1 MPAAPPTESQTA
13 AQPQGR
19 PKERKPA
26 SSSTLFRQPD
36 FQVLFESA
44 PGLYLVLTPDFKIVA
59 ASDAYLRATMT
70 KREEVLGQGIF
81 EVFPDNPDDPH
92 ATGVGNLNASLERV
106 LRNQAPDAM
115 AVQKYDIRRPAAEG
129 GGFEERY
136 WSPVNSPTFGP
147 TGDVA
152 HIIHR
157 VEDVTEFVRLKQ
169 KGIEQEKLTQE
180 LRTRGEQM
188 EAEIFLRAQKIQ
200 VSNRKLREANEASQT
215 EIAERLRSE
224 KALRDQTR
232 ILESILSSMGDGVVV
247 ADENG
252 RFAVFN
258 SAAEKIVGLGALD
271 AAPEMWAE
279 RYGVFLPDTVTPC
292 PTDQL
297 PLVRAIR
304 GEAVDQVEQFI
315 RNDQLPQGIWLSVS
329 GRPLRDESGV
339 SKGGVVVFQDVT
351 ARKLAEQS
359 ALARTVEL
367 EAANKELD
375 AFSYSVS
382 HDLRAPLRAIDGF
395 SRILLEDHA
404 QQLPEEAVE
413 YLELV
418 RENTQQMGRLVD
430 DLLSFSRLSRQQVKK
445 QTVTPA
451 NIVRQCLEEMQC
463 EQAGR
468 RVEVTLGDLPACQA
482 DPTLLK
488 QVWFNF
494 LSNAFKYTRN
504 REVAHI
510 EVGCRGERSGE
521 QTYFIRDN
529 GVGFDMQYAPKLFG
543 VFQRLHRAEDYE
555 GTGVGLAIVQRIVLR
570 HGGRVWAEAHPGK
583 GATFFF
589 TLEGASP

>member
-19 PKERKPA
+19 PRERKPA

>member
-1 MPAAPPTESQTA
+1 MPAAPPSESQTA
-13 AQPQGR
+13 AQPQAR

-26 SSSTLFRQPD
+26 SSSTLLRQPD
-36 FQVLFESA
+36 FRVLFESA

-70 KREEVLGQGIF
+70 RREEVLGQGIF

-92 ATGVGNLNASLERV
+92 ATGVSNLSASLERV

-136 WSPVNSPTFGP
+136 WSPVNSPVSGP
-147 TGDVA
+147 TGEVA
-152 HIIHR
+152 YIIHR
-157 VEDVTEFVRLKQ
+157 VEDVTEFVRIKQ
-169 KGIEQEKLTQE
+169 TGIEQEKLTQE

-188 EAEIFLRAQKIQ
+188 ESEIFLRAQEIQ
-200 VSNRKLREANEASQT
+200 ESNRKLREANDASQT

-224 KALRDQTR
+224 NALRDQTR
-232 ILESILSSMGDGVVV
+232 ILESILSSMSDGVVV

-252 RFAVFN
+252 RFTVFN
-258 SAAEKIVGLGALD
+258 SAAEKIVGIGALD
-271 AAPEMWAE
+271 AAPETWAE
-279 RYGVFLPDTVTPC
+279 RYGAFLPDTVTPY

-315 RNDQLPQGIWLSVS
+315 RNEQLPHGVWLSVS
-329 GRPLRDESGV
+329 GRALRDESGV

-351 ARKLAEQS
+351 ARKLAEQ
-359 ALARTVEL
+359 LTLERTRQL
-367 EAANKELD
+367 EAANKELE

-395 SRILLEDHA
+395 SRILLEEHA
-404 QQLPEEAVE
+404 QQLSDEAQE
-413 YLELV
+413 YLGLV
-418 RENTQQMGRLVD
+418 RDNTQQMGRLVD
-430 DLLSFSRLSRQQVKK
+430 DLLSFSRLSRQQIKK
-445 QTVTPA
+445 QIVAPA
-451 NIVRQCLEEMQC
+451 RIVQQCLEDLRG
-463 EQAGR
+463 EQNGR
-468 RVEVTLGDLPACQA
+468 RVEITVGDLPSCQA
-482 DPTLLK
+482 DPSLLK
-488 QVWFNF
+488 QVWFN
-494 LSNAFKYTRN
+494 LLANALKYTRK
-504 REVAHI
+504 RDAALV
-510 EVGCRGERSGE
+510 EVGSRCDRPGER
-521 QTYFIRDN
+521 TYFVRDN

-555 GTGVGLAIVQRIVLR
+555 GTGVGLAIVHRIVLR
-570 HGGRVWAEAHPGK
+570 HGGRVWAEAQPDQ
-583 GATFFF
+583 GATFYF